1 MFQTG
6 RVTLTNLKR
15 KLEIIKSKTASA
27 DDESEDILDANH
39 SQDVTTKKRYRVIV
53 FNYRPQGKVM
63 FSEASVIL
71 SGGERQRPP
80 SPYRDPLVL
89 TSSGGHC
96 SSRYASY
103 WDPFLL
109 FLLPPANEVC
119 EGYVFTRI
127 CLSVYRGKGGLQA
140 HTQGGG

>member
-53 FNYRPQGKVM
+53 LNYRPQGKVM
-63 FSEASVIL
+63 FSETFVSL
-71 SGGERQRPP
+71 SGGGD
-80 SPYRDPLVL
+80 RDPPL
-89 TSSGGHC
+89 
-96 SSRYASY
+96 
-103 WDPFLL
+103 
-109 FLLPPANEVC
+109 
-119 EGYVFTRI
+119 
-127 CLSVYRGKGGLQA
+127 
-140 HTQGGG
+140 HTETPWC